1 MKDAFR
7 GDTSHLI
14 SSIEALLS
22 LDAEG
27 ALVPHGIGGHARD
40 LLSSAAVRLSASRQE
55 GWISVEERMPGPGV
69 IVLAFFRNSYG
80 KGRVVR
86 AHHAPKHTIEAGH
99 WDEDAETDNT
109 DDGSFE
115 PEGWYEDP
123 AVGETLSFIS
133 PQSDGAVS
141 HWRPMPAAPQEA
153 QGDRHGE

>member
-1 MKDAFR
+1 MTAPVLTDAQVEDLYELACR
-7 GDTSHLI
+7 DWNEATSAFPSVGVFL
-14 SSIEALLS
+14 
-22 LDAEG
+22 
-27 ALVPHGIGGHARD
+27 ARRIF
-40 LLSSAAVRLSASRQE
+40 AALSASRQE
-55 GWISVEERMPGPGV
+55 GWISVDERLPGPGV

-133 PQSDGAVS
+133 PESDGAVS
-141 HWRPMPAAPQEA
+141 HWRPMPAAPQES